1 MSTARAADNIPGGQ
15 RRSFLSTENFVDYFY
30 SYTNTGIA
38 KVPNWQLVP
47 VTSDETRCPV
57 GRVLREN
64 GRKLYPGPNPNIT
77 KYYVGVFDAKTF
89 LNGFI
94 DPNAKVFTE
103 YNNDKPIY
111 VDDACSDDG
120 SDDCSVLG
128 DLGEPVYTNGNVVVN
143 ANGHNYISIQD
154 TLPGDVRSNAAY
166 LTIGNDFAP
175 LVGVEGT
182 TVEYEP
188 YIMTT
193 QQAYLGTNPYCSYLD
208 LEYNNS
214 TIVALCAT
222 TLDGGP
228 GGPFGP
234 SAGVFVNSSYN
245 PAYVSVQNDISGSNA
260 AYLGMTQSPWEPYF
274 GIVAT
279 STTTTEA
286 YFGGNATETY
296 LQLQDPVAITTVYLT
311 SGDGTLSYPPAVY
324 TTGVLNPVNTCG
336 QVKLN
341 GSGGAFTFDNPYASV
356 AGALIFLTRVGGAAH
371 AGVPFYSIGGP
382 GNSTI
387 TIQSTDNQ
395 DDGYINYMIVSNHTF
410 G

>member
-1 MSTARAADNIPGGQ
+1 MTIES
-15 RRSFLSTENFVDYFY
+15 DYFTPY
-30 SYTNTGIA
+30 
-38 KVPNWQLVP
+38 
-47 VTSDETRCPV
+47 
-57 GRVLREN
+57 
-64 GRKLYPGPNPNIT
+64 
-77 KYYVGVFDAKTF
+77 
-89 LNGFI
+89 
-94 DPNAKVFTE
+94 
-103 YNNDKPIY
+103 
-111 VDDACSDDG
+111 
-120 SDDCSVLG
+120 
-128 DLGEPVYTNGNVVVN
+128 
-143 ANGHNYISIQD
+143 
-154 TLPGDVRSNAAY
+154 
-166 LTIGNDFAP
+166 
-175 LVGVEGT
+175 VGVEGNPRGEGPFT
-182 TVEYEP
+182 G
-188 YIMTT
+188 TT

-222 TLDGGP
+222 TQYGGPGGP

-234 SAGVFVNSSYN
+234 NAGVFVNSGYT
-245 PAYVSVQNDISGSNA
+245 PAYVSVQNNDTGSNA
-260 AYLGMTQSPWEPYF
+260 AYLGMTQNPWEPYF

-311 SGDGTLSYPPAVY
+311 SGDGTLSYPPQVY

>member
-1 MSTARAADNIPGGQ
+1 MRAQDGVPGGARRSYMSTDVFCQ
-15 RRSFLSTENFVDYFY
+15 YFF
-30 SYTNTGIA
+30 SYLNTGTST
-38 KVPNWQLVP
+38 VPNWVLTP
-47 VTSDETRCPV
+47 VTYDVTKCPAA
-57 GRVLREN
+57 RVLREN
-64 GRKLYPGPNPNIT
+64 GRKLYPGVNPGIT
-77 KYYVGVFDAKTF
+77 QYWVGVFDAKTF

-94 DPNAKVFTE
+94 DPNAYLFTE

-111 VDDACSDDG
+111 VDDTG
-120 SDDCSVLG
+120 SVGSQDADL
-128 DLGEPVYTNGNVVVN
+128 DELGEPILTNGNVVVN
-143 ANGHNYISIQD
+143 ANGSNYISVQD

-166 LTIGNDFAP
+166 LTIGNDFTP
-175 LVGVEGT
+175 YVGVEGT

-188 YIMTT
+188 YIITT

-222 TLDGGP
+222 TQYGGPGGP
-228 GGPFGP
+228 GGPFGTN
-234 SAGVFVNSSYN
+234 AGVFVNSGYT
-245 PAYVSVQNDISGSNA
+245 PAYISVQNDISGDNA

-286 YFGGNATETY
+286 YFGGTSDETY

-311 SGDGTLSYPPAVY
+311 SGDGTLEYPPQVY

-336 QVKLN
+336 QVQLS
-341 GSGGAFTFDNPYASV
+341 GSGGVVTFDNPYASV
-356 AGALIFLTRVGGAAH
+356 AGALIFLTRSGGGAH
-371 AGVPFYSIGGP
+371 IGNLFYTIGGP

-387 TIQSTDNQ
+387 TIQSTNNQ
-395 DDGYINYMIVSNHTF
+395 DDSYVNYMIVSNNTF